1 MKNAE
6 EKLLSLHH
14 DSCLTKQ
21 SHECYAFLHKWE
33 MMMNFTNF
41 DESFLT
47 RGFSFQETFLEV
59 LRKVIENIFVGRV
72 VWKGALK
79 NPFKI
84 HVTVMKINRL
94 FSKLTY

>member
-1 MKNAE
+1 
-6 EKLLSLHH
+6 
-14 DSCLTKQ
+14 
-21 SHECYAFLHKWE
+21 

-72 VWKGALK
+72 V
-79 NPFKI
+79 
-84 HVTVMKINRL
+84 
-94 FSKLTY
+94 